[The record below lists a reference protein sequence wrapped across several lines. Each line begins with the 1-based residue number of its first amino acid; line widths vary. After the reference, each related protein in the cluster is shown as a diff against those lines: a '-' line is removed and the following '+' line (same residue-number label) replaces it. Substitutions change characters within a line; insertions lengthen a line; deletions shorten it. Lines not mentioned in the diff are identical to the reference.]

1 MVVIKEEKEKE
12 KPLFFFFHISFTT
25 HMKKLYE
32 PRRGFQSRHHN
43 VYIIARNAVIAFLVR
58 ILIGIAKGIARKK
71 WQSSVLTII
80 EREFFSLNPPKW
92 AVVVAGLSTFRLLVN
107 GMKLINSRTSCI
119 PPKVIPFASGCL
131 CSLPA
136 LVMNSSTRT
145 ELALYAFVRA
155 MHTFFLRWI
164 YPSLPQVLRRFQHY
178 DVLLMCLSSS
188 QISYAALYAQST
200 LPPTYI
206 SFLMRASMCDP
217 RFVRGHA
224 SYMRQHMTPDLVS
237 VSLEKNL
244 PLLAERTKQAENQLC
259 SFIHE
264 GFSCNTWVLYFVW
277 QNMLKMGIPLYGP
290 LRVMTVLVF
299 DRKRLLSNPFRTI
312 WKSIRSVLTSSL
324 FLALYS
330 GCFVRSACY
339 SLQHGGKGGKLSSLL
354 SFFAGVSTLL
364 EPKPRRMD
372 LTLYCLTY
380 SIRSFFLTQN
390 RLGRLPYPKS
400 SFLFFVYVV
409 SMGYMF
415 FEYDEEADLL
425 NHRVREAFRRLLG
438 ERRKKELAI
447 SS

>member
-1 MVVIKEEKEKE
+1 MTSESVSKK
-12 KPLFFFFHISFTT
+12 SF
-25 HMKKLYE
+25 
-32 PRRGFQSRHHN
+32 RVRHHSA
-43 VYIIARNAVIAFLVR
+43 YIIARNAAVGFLVR
-58 ILIGIAKGIARKK
+58 ILIGIAKRVARKGL
-71 WQSSVLTII
+71 QSSVLAIL
-80 EREFFSLNPPKW
+80 EREFFSLNPCKW
-92 AVVVAGLSTFRLLVN
+92 AIVVSGISTFRLLNNILKEV
-107 GMKLINSRTSCI
+107 SSTFCST
-119 PPKVIPFASGCL
+119 PPKIIPFVSGCI

-155 MHTFFLRWI
+155 MHTFFLRFI
-164 YPSLPQVLRRFQHY
+164 YPSLPQVFRSFNHY

-224 SYMRQHMTPDLVS
+224 SYMRRHVTPDLVA

-244 PLLAERTKQAENQLC
+244 PLLVERSKLAENQLC
-259 SFIHE
+259 RFTHE
-264 GFSCNTWVLYFVW
+264 GYTCNTWVMHFVW
-277 QNMLKMGIPLYGP
+277 QNILKMGIPLYGP

-299 DRKRLLSNPFRTI
+299 DRQRLLSNPLRTI
-312 WKSIRSVLTSSL
+312 WKSIRSVFTSSL

-339 SLQHGGKGGKLSSLL
+339 SLQHGGQGGKLSSLL

-364 EPKPRRMD
+364 EPKSRRMD

-400 SFLFFVYVV
+400 SFLFFLYVV

-415 FEYDEEADLL
+415 FEYEHEPDLL
-425 NHRVREAFRRLLG
+425 NHRVRDAFRRLLG
-438 ERRKKELAI
+438 ERRRKETIVNERLPLD
-447 SS
+447 

>member
-1 MVVIKEEKEKE
+1 MVLHKKGREA
-12 KPLFFFFHISFTT
+12 FFAYCFSTVMDLIR
-25 HMKKLYE
+25 KKYKKI
-32 PRRGFQSRHHN
+32 QSRHHN
-43 VYIIARNAVIAFLVR
+43 AFIIARNAVVAFLVR
-58 ILIGIAKGIARKK
+58 ILIGIAKGIARKR
-71 WQSSVLTII
+71 WQSSVLTIL

-107 GMKLINSRTSCI
+107 GMKMFNSKTCLI

-155 MHTFFLRWI
+155 LHTFFLRWI
-164 YPSLPQVLRRFQHY
+164 YPSLPYVFRRFKHY

-224 SYMRQHMTPDLVS
+224 SYMRQHVTPDLVA

-244 PLLAERTKQAENQLC
+244 PLLAERTKQAEDQLC

-264 GFSCNTWVLYFVW
+264 GFSCNTWVMYFVW

-290 LRVMTVLVF
+290 LRMMTVLVF
-299 DRKRLLSNPFRTI
+299 DRHRLVSNPLRTL

-364 EPKPRRMD
+364 EPKSRRMD

-415 FEYDEEADLL
+415 FEYEEEPDLL
-425 NHRVREAFRRLLG
+425 NHRVREAFRKVLG
-438 ERRKKELAI
+438 ERRRKEPI
-447 SS
+447 TSN